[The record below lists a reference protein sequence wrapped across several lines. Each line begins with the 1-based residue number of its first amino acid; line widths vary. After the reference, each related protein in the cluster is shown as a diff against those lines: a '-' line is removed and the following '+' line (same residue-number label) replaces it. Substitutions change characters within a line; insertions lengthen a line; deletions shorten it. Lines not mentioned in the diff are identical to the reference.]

1 MDGEALRFEGDTGDR
16 KYDADQADQSHTGC
30 GGTGRAVGEPFT
42 GSSHGA
48 DIRSSWPG
56 VAVLAR
62 ELAGLSWAAI
72 RLGALNRV
80 EYFARDAAT
89 AKV

>member
-1 MDGEALRFEGDTGDR
+1 MDAQAFRFEGDTGDR
-16 KYDADQADQSHTGC
+16 KRGTDQADQPHTGR
-30 GGTGRAVGEPFT
+30 GGTGRCTVEPFA
-42 GSSHGA
+42 GSSRGA
-48 DIRSSWPG
+48 GSEPG